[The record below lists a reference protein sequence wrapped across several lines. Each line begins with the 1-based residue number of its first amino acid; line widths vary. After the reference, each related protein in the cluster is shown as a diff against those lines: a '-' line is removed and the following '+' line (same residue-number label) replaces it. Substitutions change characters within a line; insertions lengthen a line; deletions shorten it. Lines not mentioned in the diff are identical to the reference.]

1 MENFFKIITD
11 GDLKAVKEK
20 INETN
25 INVLNVNNMS
35 LLQEALKNKQD
46 EIARYLIEKGVGINN
61 QDNQGMVALHYIAV
75 YKNDLTLARV
85 LLQKDA
91 DIEIKDKY
99 GNSPLWTAIF
109 NARGEYGFVKFLLE
123 NNADLK
129 SVNTAGKTPY
139 DLAYIMKFPELISL
153 ITEYSAS

>member
-1 MENFFKIITD
+1 MENFFNIITD
-11 GDLKAVKEK
+11 GDFKAVKEK

-46 EIARYLIEKGVGINN
+46 EIAHYLIEKGVDINN
-61 QDNQGMVALHYIAV
+61 QDNQGMVAFHYIAV

-109 NARGEYGFVKFLLE
+109 NARGDYGFVKLLLE
-123 NNADLK
+123 YNADLK
-129 SVNTAGKTPY
+129 SLNIAGKTPY

-153 ITEYSAS
+153 ITQYSAS